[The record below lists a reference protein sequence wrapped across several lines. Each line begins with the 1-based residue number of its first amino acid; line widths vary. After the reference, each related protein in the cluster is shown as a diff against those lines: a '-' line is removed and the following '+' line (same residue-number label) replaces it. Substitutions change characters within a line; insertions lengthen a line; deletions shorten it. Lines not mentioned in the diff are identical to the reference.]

1 MDSILNSIKK
11 MLGIESDYTAFDT
24 EIIVHINSVFATLEQ
39 ICPLVPKSFSITDD
53 STVWSAYIQD
63 KTWITF
69 IKSYMYMKVRILF
82 DPPSGAVLTAFNEAI
97 KESEW
102 RLSIADN
109 LGGET
114 DEENEPEQEP

>member
-39 ICPLVPKSFSITDD
+39 ICPLVPKSFSIADD
-53 STVWSAYIQD
+53 STSWSAYIQD

-82 DPPSGAVLTAFNEAI
+82 DPPAGAVLTAFNEAI

-114 DEENEPEQEP
+114 DEEQEP